1 MEPKHA
7 ELMKRI
13 ILFALLSLPAFA
25 QQRTSAQLGE
35 DLQKLRVLGS
45 VLHVAAH
52 PDDESTHMLTWFA
65 QQQHWETS
73 YFACTRGDGGQNLI
87 GDEQGVPLG
96 LIRTQELL
104 AARRID
110 GANQYFSRAFDFGFS
125 KSTEEALVFWD
136 RQLIL
141 SDLVWVIRK
150 TRPDIIFTRF
160 PPDARAGHGHHSASA
175 ALAIEAYKAA
185 ADPKMFPEQLKKGV
199 DVWQAKRLL
208 WNTFRFPGSTGNST
222 ISDSQFKVNIG
233 DYLPFLGQSTGEL
246 AAYSRSQHK
255 SQGFGFAVDRGRS
268 SEYFAT
274 LGGEAPKEFLWDGVD
289 ASWNRVNPNIDAL
302 IVPIIKDYN
311 PEKPYE
317 SISALINLK
326 KSIQALPSSPWTQ
339 KKIAE
344 INAWVV
350 SAAGVYLGAT
360 TSQGM
365 VAIGEKLPIK
375 TEFIVRAPINVDH
388 VSISFAGIDTTILG
402 KIEPYKKYPFNRV
415 ITASAPITQPYWI
428 QEAKATGH
436 FNVSDQ
442 QKIGQA
448 KVDPAYTAKAI
459 FHIQGEEFSLE
470 KPVQELIID
479 PVKGE
484 ILQPIAVTPKT
495 VFRLSSNVVLLP
507 KGSKTTKTI
516 QLSIT
521 ALAALKPGRMEVK
534 SGASVLANISLKEGM
549 KAGEKREW
557 PVYFNEAVVPDGK
570 ITSNLQLHIYAGS
583 ENWIDSLDLQTIE
596 YPHIP
601 TQRYFTPVNLSLLH
615 IDFAKKGNRLGY
627 IKGAGDKVPEALKQM
642 GYEVDFL
649 GEKDLT
655 AANLQKYDAVL
666 TGVRAYNTND
676 YWENAYPEIMKYI
689 ENGGNYVVQ
698 YNTAS
703 FLGPMKSSM
712 SPYPL
717 LVSRNRITKEEAKP
731 AFLLPSHTLLNSPN
745 KISETDFQD
754 WIQERSVYTAE
765 TNDPHFEFPL
775 GFTDPNEAE
784 NKGNIAVAKYGK
796 GQFIYTGLVF
806 FRELPAGVPGA
817 YRLLANL
824 LAKPSR

>member
-1 MEPKHA
+1 
-7 ELMKRI
+7 MKKI
-13 ILFALLSLPAFA
+13 ILLALLALPALA

-65 QQQHWETS
+65 QQQHWETN

-125 KSTEEALVFWD
+125 KSTEEALAFWD
-136 RQLIL
+136 KQLIL

-246 AAYSRSQHK
+246 AAFSRSQHK
-255 SQGFGFAVDRGRS
+255 SQGFGFAVDRGKS
-268 SEYFAT
+268 TEYFAT

-289 ASWNRVNPNIDAL
+289 ASWNRVNPTIDAL
-302 IVPIIKDYN
+302 IVPIIKAYN
-311 PEKPYE
+311 PAKPYE
-317 SISALINLK
+317 SISALISLK
-326 KSIQALPSSPWTQ
+326 KSIQALPKSPWTE
-339 KKIAE
+339 KKLIE

-350 SAAGVYLGAT
+350 NAAGVYLGAT

-375 TEFIVRAPINVDH
+375 TEFIVRAPIRVENVK
-388 VSISFAGIDTTILG
+388 IAFAGMDSTIKG
-402 KIEPYKKYPFNRV
+402 TVEPYKKYPFNRS

-448 KVDPAYTAKAI
+448 KVDPAYSAKAT
-459 FHIQGEEFSLE
+459 FLIQGEEFSLE

-495 VFRLSSNVVLLP
+495 VFSLSSNVVLLP
-507 KGSKTTKTI
+507 KGSKATKTTN
-516 QLSIT
+516 LSIT
-521 ALAALKPGRMEVK
+521 ALAAIKPGKIEVK
-534 SGASVLANISLKEGM
+534 SGASVLANIILKDGM

-557 PVYFNEAVVPDGK
+557 PISFTEASVSLGK
-570 ITSNLQLHIYAGS
+570 LSSNIQLHITSGT
-583 ENWIDSLDLQTIE
+583 ENWVDSLNLQTIE

-627 IKGAGDKVPEALKQM
+627 IKGAGDKIPEALKQM

-649 GEKDLT
+649 AEKDLT
-655 AANLQKYDAVL
+655 AANLQKYDVVL

-676 YWENAYPEIMKYI
+676 YWENAYTEIMKYI

-731 AFLLPSHTLLNSPN
+731 EFLLPTHPLLNSPN
-745 KISETDFQD
+745 KISETDFTD
-754 WIQERSVYTAE
+754 WIQERSIYTAE
-765 TNDPHFEFPL
+765 TTDPHFEFPL
-775 GFTDPNEAE
+775 GFSDPGESQ
-784 NKGNIAVAKYGK
+784 NKGNIAVTKYGK

-824 LAKPSR
+824 LAKPH

>member
-1 MEPKHA
+1 
-7 ELMKRI
+7 MKRI

-268 SEYFAT
+268 TEYFAT

-289 ASWNRVNPNIDAL
+289 ASWNRVNSNIDAL
-302 IVPIIKDYN
+302 ITPIIKAYN
-311 PEKPYE
+311 PAKPYE

-326 KSIQALPSSPWTQ
+326 KSIQALPKSPWTE
-339 KKIAE
+339 KKLNE
-344 INAWVV
+344 INTWVV
-350 SAAGVYLGAT
+350 NAAGIYLGAT
-360 TSQGM
+360 TSQGI
-365 VAIGEKLPIK
+365 VAVGEKLPIK
-375 TEFIVRAPINVDH
+375 TEFIVRAPIQVEK
-388 VSISFAGIDTTILG
+388 VQISFAGMDSTIHGTL
-402 KIEPYKKYPFNRV
+402 EPYKKYPFHRV

-428 QEAKATGH
+428 QETKTTGH

-448 KVDPAYTAKAI
+448 KVDPAYTAKAT
-459 FHIQGEEFSLE
+459 FLIQGEVFSLE

-484 ILQPIAVTPKT
+484 ILQPISVTPKT

-534 SGASVLANISLKEGM
+534 SGASVLANISLKDGM

-557 PVYFNEAVVPDGK
+557 PVSFNEAVVPDGK

-642 GYEVDFL
+642 GYQVDFL

-824 LAKPSR
+824 LAKPQQ

>member
-1 MEPKHA
+1 
-7 ELMKRI
+7 MKKL
-13 ILFALLSLPAFA
+13 ILLALLALPALA

-65 QQQHWETS
+65 QQQHWETN

-125 KSTEEALVFWD
+125 KSTDEALAFWD
-136 RQLIL
+136 KQLIL
-141 SDLVWVIRK
+141 ADLVWVIRK

-185 ADPKMFPEQLKKGV
+185 ADPKMFPEQLKQGV

-246 AAYSRSQHK
+246 AAFSRSQHK

-268 SEYFAT
+268 TEYFAT
-274 LGGEAPKEFLWDGVD
+274 LGGDAPKEFLWDGID
-289 ASWNRVNPNIDAL
+289 ASWNRVNPTIDAL
-302 IVPIIKDYN
+302 IVPIIKAYN
-311 PEKPYE
+311 PAKPYE
-317 SISALINLK
+317 SISVLISLK

-339 KKIAE
+339 KKINE
-344 INAWVV
+344 INAWIVN
-350 SAAGVYLGAT
+350 AAGIYLGAT
-360 TSQGM
+360 SSKGI
-365 VAIGEKLPIK
+365 VAVGEKLPIK
-375 TEFIVRAPINVDH
+375 TEFIVRAPIRVENVK
-388 VSISFAGIDTTILG
+388 ITFAGIDSTIKGNL
-402 KIEPYKKYPFNRV
+402 EPYKKYPFNRI

-428 QEAKATGH
+428 QETKATGH

-448 KVDPAYTAKAI
+448 KVDPAYTAKATFMI
-459 FHIQGEEFSLE
+459 EGEEFSLE

-495 VFRLSSNVVLLP
+495 VFSLSSNVVLLP
-507 KGSKTTKTI
+507 KGSKATKTTN
-516 QLSIT
+516 LSIT
-521 ALAALKPGRMEVK
+521 ALAALKPGKIEVK
-534 SGASVLANISLKEGM
+534 SGASVLANIELKDGM

-557 PVYFNEAVVPDGK
+557 PISFTEASVPLGK
-570 ITSNLQLHIYAGS
+570 LSSNIQLHITSGTDK
-583 ENWIDSLDLQTIE
+583 WVDSLNLQTIE

-649 GEKDLT
+649 AEKDLT
-655 AANLQKYDAVL
+655 AANLQKYDVVL

-731 AFLLPSHTLLNSPN
+731 EFLLPTHPLLNSPN
-745 KISETDFQD
+745 KISETDFTD
-754 WIQERSVYTAE
+754 WIQERSIYTAE
-765 TNDPHFEFPL
+765 TSDPHFEFPL
-775 GFTDPNEAE
+775 GFSDPGESQ
-784 NKGNIAVAKYGK
+784 NKGNIAVTKYGK

-824 LAKPSR
+824 LAKPH

>member
-1 MEPKHA
+1 
-7 ELMKRI
+7 MKKI
-13 ILFALLSLPAFA
+13 VLLALLAIPALA
-25 QQRTSAQLGE
+25 QQLRTSAQLGE

-65 QQQHWETS
+65 QQQHWETN

-125 KSTEEALVFWD
+125 KSTEEALAFWD
-136 RQLIL
+136 KQLIL
-141 SDLVWVIRK
+141 ADLVWVIRK

-185 ADPKMFPEQLKKGV
+185 ADSKMFPEQLKQGV

-246 AAYSRSQHK
+246 AAFSRSQHK
-255 SQGFGFAVDRGRS
+255 SQGFGFAVDHGRS
-268 SEYFAT
+268 TEYFAT
-274 LGGEAPKEFLWDGVD
+274 LGGEAPTDFLWDGVD
-289 ASWNRVNPNIDAL
+289 ATWNRVNANIDAFIL
-302 IVPIIKDYN
+302 PIIKAYN

-317 SISALINLK
+317 SIPALIGLK
-326 KSIQALPSSPWTQ
+326 KSIKSLPLSPSTQ
-339 KKIAE
+339 KKLAE
-344 INAWVV
+344 IDAWVV
-350 SAAGVYLGAT
+350 NASGMYVGAT
-360 TSQGM
+360 TSQGI
-365 VAIGEKLPIK
+365 VALGEKLPIK
-375 TEFIVRAPINVDH
+375 TEFIVRAPISVDNVT
-388 VSISFAGIDTTILG
+388 ISFAGVDSTFGGT
-402 KIEPYKKYPFNRV
+402 IEPYKKYPFNRS
-415 ITASAPITQPYWI
+415 ITASAPITQPYWV
-428 QEAKATGH
+428 QEAKAIGH
-436 FNVSDQ
+436 FNVSNQ

-448 KVDPAYTAKAI
+448 KVDQAFTVKAV
-459 FHIQGEEFSLE
+459 FHIHGEEFSVE

-484 ILQPIAVTPKT
+484 ILQPIAISPKT
-495 VFRLSSNVVLLP
+495 VFNLSSTVVLLP
-507 KGSKTTKTI
+507 KGSKSTKTTQI
-516 QLSIT
+516 SIT
-521 ALAALKPGRMEVK
+521 ALAPLKPGKIEVK
-534 SGASVLANISLKEGM
+534 SGARVLANIILSDGM

-557 PVYFNEAVVPDGK
+557 PISFSEASVQEGK
-570 ITSNLQLHIYAGS
+570 ISSNIQLHIHSGS
-583 ENWIDSLDLQTIE
+583 EQWIDSLSLQTIE

-601 TQRYFTPVNLSLLH
+601 TQRYFSPVNLSLLH
-615 IDFAKKGNRLGY
+615 IDFVKKGNRLGY
-627 IKGAGDKVPEALKQM
+627 IKGAGDKVPEGLMQM
-642 GYEVDFL
+642 GYQVDFL
-649 GEKDLT
+649 TEKDLT
-655 AANLQKYDAVL
+655 AANLKKYDVVL

-676 YWENAYPEIMKYI
+676 FWGNAYPEIMKYI

-698 YNTAS
+698 YNTS
-703 FLGPMKSSM
+703 SYLGPMKSSM

-717 LVSRNRITKEEAKP
+717 QVTRNRITKEEAKP
-731 AFLLPSHTLLNSPN
+731 NFLLPNHALLNSPN
-745 KISETDFQD
+745 KISEADFKG
-754 WIQERSVYTAE
+754 WIQERSIYTAE
-765 TNDPHFEFPL
+765 TSDPHFEFPL
-775 GFTDPNEAE
+775 GFSDPNEAE
-784 NKGNIAVAKYGK
+784 NKGNIAVTKYGK

-806 FRELPAGVPGA
+806 FREIPAGVPGA
-817 YRLLANL
+817 YRLFANL
-824 LAKPSR
+824 LANPNSK

>member
-1 MEPKHA
+1 
-7 ELMKRI
+7 
-13 ILFALLSLPAFA
+13 
-25 QQRTSAQLGE
+25 
-35 DLQKLRVLGS
+35 
-45 VLHVAAH
+45 
-52 PDDESTHMLTWFA
+52 
-65 QQQHWETS
+65 
-73 YFACTRGDGGQNLI
+73 
-87 GDEQGVPLG
+87 
-96 LIRTQELL
+96 
-104 AARRID
+104 
-110 GANQYFSRAFDFGFS
+110 
-125 KSTEEALVFWD
+125 
-136 RQLIL
+136 
-141 SDLVWVIRK
+141 
-150 TRPDIIFTRF
+150 
-160 PPDARAGHGHHSASA
+160 
-175 ALAIEAYKAA
+175 
-185 ADPKMFPEQLKKGV
+185 
-199 DVWQAKRLL
+199 
-208 WNTFRFPGSTGNST
+208 
-222 ISDSQFKVNIG
+222 
-233 DYLPFLGQSTGEL
+233 
-246 AAYSRSQHK
+246 
-255 SQGFGFAVDRGRS
+255 
-268 SEYFAT
+268 
-274 LGGEAPKEFLWDGVD
+274 
-289 ASWNRVNPNIDAL
+289 
-302 IVPIIKDYN
+302 
-311 PEKPYE
+311 
-317 SISALINLK
+317 
-326 KSIQALPSSPWTQ
+326 
-339 KKIAE
+339 
-344 INAWVV
+344 
-350 SAAGVYLGAT
+350 
-360 TSQGM
+360 
-365 VAIGEKLPIK
+365 
-375 TEFIVRAPINVDH
+375 
-388 VSISFAGIDTTILG
+388 
-402 KIEPYKKYPFNRV
+402 
-415 ITASAPITQPYWI
+415 
-428 QEAKATGH
+428 
-436 FNVSDQ
+436 
-442 QKIGQA
+442 
-448 KVDPAYTAKAI
+448 
-459 FHIQGEEFSLE
+459 
-470 KPVQELIID
+470 
-479 PVKGE
+479 
-484 ILQPIAVTPKT
+484 
-495 VFRLSSNVVLLP
+495 
-507 KGSKTTKTI
+507 
-516 QLSIT
+516 
-521 ALAALKPGRMEVK
+521 MEVK
-534 SGASVLANISLKEGM
+534 SGASVLANISLKDGM

-557 PVYFNEAVVPDGK
+557 PVTFNEAVVPNGK

-731 AFLLPSHTLLNSPN
+731 AFLLPSHALLNSPN

>member
-1 MEPKHA
+1 
-7 ELMKRI
+7 MKRI

-87 GDEQGVPLG
+87 GDEQGAPLG

-125 KSTEEALVFWD
+125 KSTDEALAFWD
-136 RQLIL
+136 KQLIL

-268 SEYFAT
+268 TEYFAT

-289 ASWNRVNPNIDAL
+289 VSWNRVNPNIDAL
-302 IVPIIKDYN
+302 ITPIINAYN
-311 PEKPYE
+311 PAKPYE

-326 KSIQALPSSPWTQ
+326 KSIQALPKSPWTE
-339 KKIAE
+339 KKLNE
-344 INAWVV
+344 INTWVV
-350 SAAGVYLGAT
+350 NAAGIYLGAT
-360 TSQGM
+360 TSQGI
-365 VAIGEKLPIK
+365 VAVGEKLPIK
-375 TEFIVRAPINVDH
+375 TEFIVRAPIQVEK
-388 VSISFAGIDTTILG
+388 VQISFAGMDSTIHGTL
-402 KIEPYKKYPFNRV
+402 EPYKKYPFHRV

-448 KVDPAYTAKAI
+448 KVDPAYTAKAT
-459 FHIQGEEFSLE
+459 FLIQGEVFSLE

-484 ILQPIAVTPKT
+484 ILQPITVTPKT

-557 PVYFNEAVVPDGK
+557 PVSFNEAVVPDGK
-570 ITSNLQLHIYAGS
+570 ITSNLQLHINVGS

-731 AFLLPSHTLLNSPN
+731 AFLLPSHSLLNSPN

>member
-1 MEPKHA
+1 
-7 ELMKRI
+7 MKKL
-13 ILFALLSLPAFA
+13 ILLALLAFPVLA

-65 QQQHWETS
+65 QQQHWETN

-125 KSTEEALVFWD
+125 KSTDEALAFWNK
-136 RQLIL
+136 QLIL

-246 AAYSRSQHK
+246 AAFSRSQHK
-255 SQGFGFAVDRGRS
+255 SQGFGFEVDRGRS
-268 SEYFAT
+268 TEYFAT
-274 LGGEAPKEFLWDGVD
+274 LGGEAPKEYLWDGVD
-289 ASWNRVNPNIDAL
+289 ASWNRVNPNIDTL
-302 IVPIIKDYN
+302 IIPIIKGYN
-311 PEKPYE
+311 PAKPYE
-317 SISALINLK
+317 SISALISLK
-326 KSIQALPSSPWTQ
+326 KSIQALPKSPWTQ
-339 KKIAE
+339 KKINE

-350 SAAGVYLGAT
+350 NAAGIYLGAT
-360 TSQGM
+360 TSQGI
-365 VAIGEKLPIK
+365 VAVGEKLPIK
-375 TEFIVRAPINVDH
+375 TEFIVRAPIRVENVK
-388 VSISFAGIDTTILG
+388 IAFAGIDSTIKG
-402 KIEPYKKYPFNRV
+402 TVEPYKKYPFNRS

-428 QEAKATGH
+428 QETKATGY

-459 FHIQGEEFSLE
+459 FHIQGEEFAIE
-470 KPVQELIID
+470 RPVQELIID

-495 VFRLSSNVVLLP
+495 VFSLSSNVVLLP
-507 KGSKTTKTI
+507 KGSKVTKTTN
-516 QLSIT
+516 LYIT
-521 ALAALKPGRMEVK
+521 ALAALKPGKIEVK
-534 SGASVLANISLKEGM
+534 SGATVLANIPLKDGM
-549 KAGEKREW
+549 KAGEKQEW
-557 PVYFNEAVVPDGK
+557 PISFTEASVPLGK
-570 ITSNLQLHIYAGS
+570 LSSNIQLHISSGTD
-583 ENWIDSLDLQTIE
+583 NWVDSLTLQTIE

-649 GEKDLT
+649 AEKDLT
-655 AANLQKYDAVL
+655 AANLQKYDVVL

-676 YWENAYPEIMKYI
+676 YWENGYPEIMKYI

-731 AFLLPSHTLLNSPN
+731 EFLLPTHPLLNSPN
-745 KISETDFQD
+745 KISENDFTD
-754 WIQERSVYTAE
+754 WIQERSIYTAE
-765 TNDPHFEFPL
+765 TTDPHFEFPL
-775 GFTDPNEAE
+775 GFSDPGESQ
-784 NKGNIAVAKYGK
+784 NKGNIAVTKYGK

-824 LAKPSR
+824 LAKPH

>member
-1 MEPKHA
+1 
-7 ELMKRI
+7 MKRI

-222 ISDSQFKVNIG
+222 ISDSQFKINIG

-268 SEYFAT
+268 TEYFAT

-289 ASWNRVNPNIDAL
+289 ASWNRVNSNIDAL
-302 IVPIIKDYN
+302 ITPIIKAYN
-311 PEKPYE
+311 PAKPYE

-326 KSIQALPSSPWTQ
+326 KSIQALPKSPWTE
-339 KKIAE
+339 KKLNE
-344 INAWVV
+344 INTWVV
-350 SAAGVYLGAT
+350 NAAGIYLGAT
-360 TSQGM
+360 TSQGI
-365 VAIGEKLPIK
+365 VAVGEKLPIK
-375 TEFIVRAPINVDH
+375 TEFIVRAPIQVEK
-388 VSISFAGIDTTILG
+388 VQISFARMDSTIHGTL
-402 KIEPYKKYPFNRV
+402 EPYKKYPFHRV

-428 QEAKATGH
+428 QEAKTTGH

-448 KVDPAYTAKAI
+448 KVDPAYTAKAT
-459 FHIQGEEFSLE
+459 FLIQGEVFSLE

-484 ILQPIAVTPKT
+484 ILQPISVTPKT

-534 SGASVLANISLKEGM
+534 SGASVLANITLKDGM

-557 PVYFNEAVVPDGK
+557 PVSFNEAVVPDGK

>member
-1 MEPKHA
+1 
-7 ELMKRI
+7 MKKL
-13 ILFALLSLPAFA
+13 ILLAFLALPALA

-65 QQQHWETS
+65 QQQHWETN

-125 KSTEEALVFWD
+125 KSTDEALAFWD
-136 RQLIL
+136 KQLIL

-246 AAYSRSQHK
+246 AAFSRSQHK
-255 SQGFGFAVDRGRS
+255 SQGFGFAVDHGRS
-268 SEYFAT
+268 TEYFAT
-274 LGGEAPKEFLWDGVD
+274 LGGEAPKEYLWDGID
-289 ASWNRVNPNIDAL
+289 ATWNRVNPNIDAL
-302 IVPIIKDYN
+302 IIPIIQAYN
-311 PEKPYE
+311 PAKPYE
-317 SISALINLK
+317 SIPALISLK
-326 KSIQALPSSPWTQ
+326 KSIQVLPASPWTQ
-339 KKIAE
+339 KKINE
-344 INAWVV
+344 INTWVV
-350 SAAGVYLGAT
+350 NAAGIYLGAT
-360 TSQGM
+360 TSQGI
-365 VAIGEKLPIK
+365 VAVGEKLPIK
-375 TEFIVRAPINVDH
+375 TEFIVRAPIQVENVR
-388 VSISFAGIDTTILG
+388 ISFAGIDSTFKGTL
-402 KIEPYKKYPFNRV
+402 EPYKKYTFYRS
-415 ITASAPITQPYWI
+415 ITASAPISQPYWL

-448 KVDPAYTAKAI
+448 KVDPAYTAKAT
-459 FHIQGEEFSLE
+459 FVIQGEEFTLE

-495 VFRLSSNVVLLP
+495 VFSLSSNVVLLP
-507 KGSKTTKTI
+507 KSSKETKTI
-516 QLSIT
+516 NLSIT
-521 ALAALKPGRMEVK
+521 ALAALKPGKIEVK
-534 SGASVLANISLKEGM
+534 SGASVLANIALKDGM
-549 KAGEKREW
+549 KAGEKHEW
-557 PVYFNEAVVPDGK
+557 PISFNETTIATGK
-570 ITSNLQLHIYAGS
+570 ISSNIQLHITSGN
-583 ENWIDSLDLQTIE
+583 ENWVDSLTLQTIE

-615 IDFAKKGNRLGY
+615 IDFAKKGRKIGY

-649 GEKDLT
+649 GEKDLS

-666 TGVRAYNTND
+666 TGVRAYNTNE

-731 AFLLPSHTLLNSPN
+731 EFLLPSHPVFNSPN
-745 KISETDFQD
+745 KITESDFAD
-754 WIQERSVYTAE
+754 WIQERSIYTAE
-765 TNDPHFEFPL
+765 TTDPHFEFPL
-775 GFTDPNEAE
+775 GFSDPGETQ
-784 NKGNIAVAKYGK
+784 NKGNIAVTKYGK

-824 LAKPSR
+824 LAKPQ

>member
-1 MEPKHA
+1 
-7 ELMKRI
+7 MKKL
-13 ILFALLSLPAFA
+13 ILLAFWALPAFA

-65 QQQHWETS
+65 QQQHWETN

-125 KSTEEALVFWD
+125 KSTDEALAFWD
-136 RQLIL
+136 KQLIL

-185 ADPKMFPEQLKKGV
+185 ADPKMFSEQLKQGV

-268 SEYFAT
+268 TEYFAT
-274 LGGEAPKEFLWDGVD
+274 LGGDAPKEYLWDGVD

-302 IVPIIKDYN
+302 IIPIIKAYN

-317 SISALINLK
+317 SISALISLK
-326 KSIQALPSSPWTQ
+326 KSIQALPKSPWTE
-339 KKIAE
+339 KKLNE
-344 INAWVV
+344 INAWIVN
-350 SAAGVYLGAT
+350 AAGIYLGAT
-360 TSQGM
+360 TSQGIIA
-365 VAIGEKLPIK
+365 VGEKLPIK
-375 TEFIVRAPINVDH
+375 TEFIVRAPIQVENVK
-388 VSISFAGIDTTILG
+388 ISFAGMDSTIKGTL
-402 KIEPYKKYPFNRV
+402 EPYKKYPFNRS

-448 KVDPAYTAKAI
+448 KVDPAYTAKAT
-459 FHIQGEEFSLE
+459 FMIQGEEFSLE

-484 ILQPIAVTPKT
+484 ILQPIAITPKT
-495 VFRLSSNVVLLP
+495 VFSLSSNVVLLP
-507 KGSKTTKTI
+507 KGSKATKSI
-516 QLSIT
+516 NVSIT
-521 ALAALKPGRMEVK
+521 ALAALKPGKIEVK
-534 SGASVLANISLKEGM
+534 SGASVLANIALKDGM
-549 KAGEKREW
+549 KAGEKHEW
-557 PVYFNEAVVPDGK
+557 PISFTEASVPTGK
-570 ITSNLQLHIYAGS
+570 LSSNIQLHITSGT
-583 ENWIDSLDLQTIE
+583 ENWVDSLTLQTIE

-615 IDFAKKGNRLGY
+615 VDFAKKGHRLGY

-655 AANLQKYDAVL
+655 AANLQKYDVVL
-666 TGVRAYNTND
+666 TGVRAYNTNE

-717 LVSRNRITKEEAKP
+717 QVTRNRITKEEAKP
-731 AFLLPSHTLLNSPN
+731 VFLQPNHPLFNSPN

-754 WIQERSVYTAE
+754 WIQERSIYTAE

-775 GFTDPNEAE
+775 GFSDPGEAE
-784 NKGNIAVAKYGK
+784 NKGNIAVTKYGK

-817 YRLLANL
+817 WRLFANL
-824 LAKPSR
+824 LANPNSK

>member
-1 MEPKHA
+1 
-7 ELMKRI
+7 MKKI
-13 ILFALLSLPAFA
+13 ILLALLALPVLA

-65 QQQHWETS
+65 QQQHWETN

-125 KSTEEALVFWD
+125 KSTEEALAFWD
-136 RQLIL
+136 KQLIL

-246 AAYSRSQHK
+246 AAFSRSQHK

-268 SEYFAT
+268 TEYFAT

-289 ASWNRVNPNIDAL
+289 ASWNRVNPTIDAL
-302 IVPIIKDYN
+302 IVPIIKAYN
-311 PEKPYE
+311 PAKPYE
-317 SISALINLK
+317 SISALISLK
-326 KSIQALPSSPWTQ
+326 KSIQSLPKSPWTE
-339 KKIAE
+339 KKLNE

-350 SAAGVYLGAT
+350 NAVGVYLGAT
-360 TSQGM
+360 TSQGI

-375 TEFIVRAPINVDH
+375 TEFIVRAPIRVENVK
-388 VSISFAGIDTTILG
+388 IAFAGMDSTIKG
-402 KIEPYKKYPFNRV
+402 TVEPYKKYSFNRS

-448 KVDPAYTAKAI
+448 KVDPAYSAKAT
-459 FHIQGEEFSLE
+459 FMIQGEEFSLE

-495 VFRLSSNVVLLP
+495 VFSLSSNVVLLP
-507 KGSKTTKTI
+507 KGSKITKTTN
-516 QLSIT
+516 LSIT
-521 ALAALKPGRMEVK
+521 ALAALKSGKIEVK
-534 SGASVLANISLKEGM
+534 SGASVLANIPLKDGM

-557 PVYFNEAVVPDGK
+557 PISFTEASVSLGK
-570 ITSNLQLHIYAGS
+570 LSSNIQLHITSGT
-583 ENWIDSLDLQTIE
+583 ENWVDSLNLQTIE

-627 IKGAGDKVPEALKQM
+627 IKGAGDKVPGALKQM

-649 GEKDLT
+649 AEKDLT
-655 AANLQKYDAVL
+655 AANLQKYDVVL

-676 YWENAYPEIMKYI
+676 YWENVYPEIMKYI

-717 LVSRNRITKEEAKP
+717 LVSRNRIAKEEAKP
-731 AFLLPSHTLLNSPN
+731 EFLLPTHPLLNSPN
-745 KISETDFQD
+745 KINETDFRD
-754 WIQERSVYTAE
+754 WIQERSIYTAE
-765 TNDPHFEFPL
+765 TTDPHFEFPL
-775 GFTDPNEAE
+775 GFSDPGESQ
-784 NKGNIAVAKYGK
+784 NKGNIAVTKYGK

-824 LAKPSR
+824 LAKPH

>member
-1 MEPKHA
+1 
-7 ELMKRI
+7 MKKL
-13 ILFALLSLPAFA
+13 ILLAILALPAFS
-25 QQRTSAQLGE
+25 QQRNAAQLGD

-65 QQQHWETS
+65 QQQHWETN

-96 LIRTQELL
+96 IIRTQELL

-125 KSTEEALVFWD
+125 KSTDEALAFWD
-136 RQLIL
+136 KQLIL

-175 ALAIEAYKAA
+175 ALAIEAFKAA
-185 ADPKMFPEQLKKGV
+185 ADPQMFPEQLKHGV

-246 AAYSRSQHK
+246 AAFSRSQHK
-255 SQGFGFAVDRGRS
+255 SQGFGFAVDHGRS
-268 SEYFAT
+268 TEYFTT
-274 LGGEAPKEFLWDGVD
+274 LGGEAPQKYLWDGVD
-289 ASWNRVNPNIDAL
+289 ATWNRVNPNIDAL
-302 IVPIIKDYN
+302 IIPIIKAYN

-317 SISALINLK
+317 SIPALISLK
-326 KSIQALPSSPWTQ
+326 KSIQTLAKSPWTE
-339 KKIAE
+339 KKLNE
-344 INAWVV
+344 INAWVIN
-350 SAAGVYLGAT
+350 AAGIYLGAT
-360 TSQGM
+360 TSQAM
-365 VAIGEKLPIK
+365 VAIGEKLPIR
-375 TEFIVRAPINVDH
+375 TEFIVRAPINVEN
-388 VSISFAGIDTTILG
+388 VQISFAGMDSTIKGTL
-402 KIEPYKKYPFNRV
+402 EPYKKYPFNRS
-415 ITASAPITQPYWI
+415 ITASAPITQPFWI

-436 FNVSDQ
+436 FNVSAQ
-442 QKIGQA
+442 EKIGQA
-448 KVDPAYTAKAI
+448 KVDPAYTAKATFI
-459 FHIQGEEFSLE
+459 IQGEAFSLE

-484 ILQPIAVTPKT
+484 ILQPITVTPKT
-495 VFRLSSNVVLLP
+495 VFSLTSNVVLLP
-507 KGSKTTKTI
+507 KGSKETKTTK
-516 QLSIT
+516 LSIT
-521 ALAALKPGRMEVK
+521 ALASIKPGKMELK
-534 SGASVLANISLKEGM
+534 SGEKILANIPLLEGM

-557 PVYFNEAVVPDGK
+557 SISIHEASIPQGK
-570 ITSNLQLHIYAGS
+570 RVSNLHLHITSGT
-583 ENWIDSLDLQTIE
+583 EFWVDSLSMQTID

-615 IDFAKKGNRLGY
+615 IDFQKKGRKIGY
-627 IKGAGDKVPEALKQM
+627 IKGAGDKIPEALNQM
-642 GYEVDFL
+642 GYEVDLL
-649 GEKDLT
+649 GEKDLSAT
-655 AANLQKYDAVL
+655 NMQQYDAVL

-676 YWENAYPEIMKYI
+676 YWENVYPEIMKYI

-731 AFLLPSHTLLNSPN
+731 EFLLPTHALLNSPN
-745 KISETDFQD
+745 KISESDFTD
-754 WIQERSVYTAE
+754 WIQERSIYTAE
-765 TNDPHFEFPL
+765 TTDPHFEFPL
-775 GFTDPNEAE
+775 GFSDPGESL
-784 NKGNIAVAKYGK
+784 NKGNIAVTKYGK

-817 YRLLANL
+817 YRLFANL
-824 LAKPSR
+824 LANPNSK

>member
-1 MEPKHA
+1 
-7 ELMKRI
+7 MKKI
-13 ILFALLSLPAFA
+13 ILLALLAIPALA

-35 DLQKLRVLGS
+35 DLHKLRVLGS

-65 QQQHWETS
+65 QQQHWETN

-125 KSTEEALVFWD
+125 KSTDEALEFWD
-136 RQLIL
+136 KQLIL

-185 ADPKMFPEQLKKGV
+185 ANPKMFPEQLKKGV
-199 DVWQAKRLL
+199 EVWQAKRLL

-222 ISDSQFKVNIG
+222 ISDTQFKLEIG

-246 AAYSRSQHK
+246 AAFSRSQHK

-268 SEYFAT
+268 TEYFAT
-274 LGGEAPKEFLWDGVD
+274 LAGDAPKENLWDGVD
-289 ASWNRVNPNIDAL
+289 ATWNRVNSNIDAL
-302 IVPIIKDYN
+302 IIPIIQAYN
-311 PEKPYE
+311 PAKPYE
-317 SISALINLK
+317 SISALVGLK
-326 KSIQALPSSPWTQ
+326 KAIKALPSSSWTQ

-344 INAWVV
+344 IDAWVV
-350 SAAGVYLGAT
+350 QAAGIYLGAT
-360 TSQGM
+360 TTQGII
-365 VAIGEKLPIK
+365 ATGEKLNIK
-375 TEFIVRAPINVDH
+375 TEFILRSPISVENVA
-388 VSISFAGIDTTILG
+388 VSFAGQDTTFGG
-402 KIEPYKKYPFNRV
+402 KIQPYKKYPLQRS
-415 ITASAPITQPYWI
+415 ILASASITQPYWI
-428 QEAKATGH
+428 QETKSTGH

-448 KVDPAYTAKAI
+448 KVDPAYTAKAN
-459 FHIQGEEFSLE
+459 FSIQGEEFSVE
-470 KPVQELIID
+470 RPVQELIID

-484 ILQPIAVTPKT
+484 ILQPITISPKT
-495 VFRLSSNVVLLP
+495 VFSLSSNIVLLP
-507 KGSKTTKTI
+507 RGSKSAKSI
-516 QLSIT
+516 QIAIT
-521 ALAALKPGRMEVK
+521 AQAALKPGKIEVK
-534 SGASVLANISLKEGM
+534 TGGTSLSTIDLKEGM

-557 PVYFNEAVVPDGK
+557 PIYFTEANLKEGK
-570 ITSNLQLHIYAGS
+570 TSSTVQLHITSGV
-583 ENWIDSLDLQTIE
+583 EQWVDSLELQTIE
-596 YPHIP
+596 YAHIP

-615 IDFAKKGNRLGY
+615 IDFAKKGKRIGY
-627 IKGAGDKVPEALKQM
+627 IKGAGDKVPEGLKQM

-649 GEKDLT
+649 TEKDLT
-655 AANLQKYDAVL
+655 AANLQQYDAVL
-666 TGVRAYNTND
+666 TGVRAYNTNE
-676 YWENAYPEIMKYI
+676 YWGNVFPEIMKYI

-717 LVSRNRITKEEAKP
+717 QVTRNRITKEEAKP
-731 AFLLPSHTLLNSPN
+731 DFLIPTHALLNSPN
-745 KISETDFQD
+745 KITEADFAN
-754 WIQERSVYTAE
+754 WIQERSIYTAE

-775 GFTDPNEAE
+775 GFSDPNESE
-784 NKGNIAVAKYGK
+784 NKGNIAVTKYGK

-806 FRELPAGVPGA
+806 FREIPAGVPGA

-824 LAKPSR
+824 LAKPD

>member
-1 MEPKHA
+1 
-7 ELMKRI
+7 MKRI

-96 LIRTQELL
+96 LIRTPELL

-160 PPDARAGHGHHSASA
+160 PPDERAGHGHHSASA

-222 ISDSQFKVNIG
+222 ISDSQFKINIG

-268 SEYFAT
+268 TEYFAT

-289 ASWNRVNPNIDAL
+289 ASWNRVNSNIDAL
-302 IVPIIKDYN
+302 ITPIIKAYN
-311 PEKPYE
+311 PAKPYE

-326 KSIQALPSSPWTQ
+326 KSIQALPKSPWTE
-339 KKIAE
+339 KKLNE
-344 INAWVV
+344 INTWVV
-350 SAAGVYLGAT
+350 NAAGIYLGAT
-360 TSQGM
+360 TSQGI

-375 TEFIVRAPINVDH
+375 TEFIVRAPIQVEK
-388 VSISFAGIDTTILG
+388 VQISFARMNSTIHGTL
-402 KIEPYKKYPFNRV
+402 EPYKKYPFHRV

-428 QEAKATGH
+428 QEAKTTGH

-448 KVDPAYTAKAI
+448 KVDPAYTAKAT
-459 FHIQGEEFSLE
+459 FLIQGEEFSLE

-484 ILQPIAVTPKT
+484 ILQPISVTPKT

-534 SGASVLANISLKEGM
+534 SGASVLANITLKDGM

-557 PVYFNEAVVPDGK
+557 PVSFNEAVVPDGK

-717 LVSRNRITKEEAKP
+717 LISRNRITKEEAKP

-784 NKGNIAVAKYGK
+784 NKGNIAVTKYGK

>member
-1 MEPKHA
+1 
-7 ELMKRI
+7 MKKII
-13 ILFALLSLPAFA
+13 ILALLAFSSVA

-65 QQQHWETS
+65 QQQHWETN

-125 KSTEEALVFWD
+125 KSTEEALDFWNKP
-136 RQLIL
+136 LIL
-141 SDLVWVIRK
+141 ADLVWVIRK

-185 ADPKMFPEQLKKGV
+185 ADPNRFPEQLKQGV
-199 DVWQAKRLL
+199 NVWQAKRLL
-208 WNTFRFPGSTGNST
+208 WNTFRFPGSANST
-222 ISDSQFKVNIG
+222 ITDSQFKVEIG
-233 DYLPFLGQSTGEL
+233 DYLPFLGQSSGEL

-268 SEYFAT
+268 TEYFAT
-274 LGGEAPKEFLWDGVD
+274 LVGDAPKEFLWDGID
-289 ASWNRVNPNIDAL
+289 ATWNRVNGSIDAL
-302 IVPIIKDYN
+302 ILPIIQAYQ

-317 SISALINLK
+317 SIPALISLK
-326 KSIQALPSSPWTQ
+326 KSLKSLPSSPWTQ

-344 INAWVV
+344 IDAWVIN
-350 SAAGVYLGAT
+350 AAGIYLGAT
-360 TSQGM
+360 STQGI
-365 VAIGEKLPIK
+365 VAIGEKIALK
-375 TEFIVRAPINVDH
+375 SEFIVRSPISVEKLT
-388 VSISFAGIDTTILG
+388 ISMAGIDSTFSG
-402 KIEPYKKYPFNRV
+402 KMQAYQKYTFNRSF
-415 ITASAPITQPYWI
+415 TASAPITQPYWI
-428 QEAKATGH
+428 KEAKATGH

-448 KVDPAYTAKAI
+448 NVDPAYTAKAS
-459 FHIQGEEFSLE
+459 FFIQGEEFSVE
-470 KPVQELIID
+470 KTVQELIID

-484 ILQPIAVTPKT
+484 ILQPIAITPKT
-495 VFRLSSNVVLLP
+495 TFHLSSNVVLLP
-507 KGSKTTKTI
+507 KGSKISKTTQI
-516 QLSIT
+516 SIT
-521 ALAALKPGRMEVK
+521 ALAALKPGKIEVK
-534 SGASVLANISLKEGM
+534 SGDLVLANITLQDGM

-557 PVYFNEAVVPDGK
+557 PISFTEANLKEGK
-570 ITSNLQLHIYAGS
+570 ISYKLQLHIQSGADH
-583 ENWIDSLDLQTIE
+583 WIDSLALQTIE

-601 TQRYFTPVNLSLLH
+601 TQRYFSPVNLSLLH
-615 IDFAKKGNRLGY
+615 IDFAKKGSRLGY
-627 IKGAGDKVPEALKQM
+627 IKGAGDKVPEGLKQM
-642 GYEVDFL
+642 GYQVDFL
-649 GEKDLT
+649 SEKDLT
-655 AANLQKYDAVL
+655 AANLKQYDVVL
-666 TGVRAYNTND
+666 TGVRAYNTNEF
-676 YWENAYPEIMKYI
+676 WENAYPEIMKYI

-717 LVSRNRITKEEAKP
+717 QVSRNRITKEEATP
-731 AFLLPSHTLLNSPN
+731 DFIQQNHVVFNSPN
-745 KISETDFQD
+745 KISTSDFQD
-754 WIQERSVYTAE
+754 WVQERSIYTAE
-765 TNDPHFEFPL
+765 TTDPHFEFPL
-775 GFTDPNEAE
+775 GFTDPGESE
-784 NKGNIAVAKYGK
+784 NKGNIAITKYGK

-806 FRELPAGVPGA
+806 FREIPAGVPGA
-817 YRLLANL
+817 YRLFANL
-824 LAKPSR
+824 LANPNAK

>member
-1 MEPKHA
+1 
-7 ELMKRI
+7 MKRI

-268 SEYFAT
+268 TEYFAT

-289 ASWNRVNPNIDAL
+289 ASWNRVNSNIDAL
-302 IVPIIKDYN
+302 ITPIIKAYN
-311 PEKPYE
+311 PAKPYE

-326 KSIQALPSSPWTQ
+326 KSIQALPKSPWTE
-339 KKIAE
+339 KKLNE
-344 INAWVV
+344 INTWVV
-350 SAAGVYLGAT
+350 NAAGIYLGAT
-360 TSQGM
+360 TSQGI
-365 VAIGEKLPIK
+365 VAVGEKLPIK
-375 TEFIVRAPINVDH
+375 TEFIVRAPIQVEK
-388 VSISFAGIDTTILG
+388 VQISFAGMDSTIHGTL
-402 KIEPYKKYPFNRV
+402 EPYKKYPFHRV

-448 KVDPAYTAKAI
+448 KVDPAYTAKAT
-459 FHIQGEEFSLE
+459 FLIQGEVFSLE

-484 ILQPIAVTPKT
+484 ILQPISVTPKT

-534 SGASVLANISLKEGM
+534 SGASVLANITLKDGM

-557 PVYFNEAVVPDGK
+557 PVSFNEAVVPDGK

-824 LAKPSR
+824 LAKPQQ

>member
-1 MEPKHA
+1 
-7 ELMKRI
+7 MKKI
-13 ILFALLSLPAFA
+13 LLFALFAFPAIA

-65 QQQHWETS
+65 QQQHWETN

-125 KSTEEALVFWD
+125 KSTEEAMAFWD
-136 RQLIL
+136 KQLIL

-185 ADPKMFPEQLKKGV
+185 ADPNMFPEQLKQGM
-199 DVWQAKRLL
+199 DVWRAKRLL
-208 WNTFRFPGSTGNST
+208 WNTFRFPGSSGNST
-222 ISDSQFKVNIG
+222 ISDSQFKVDIG

-246 AAYSRSQHK
+246 AALSRSQHK

-268 SEYFAT
+268 TEYFAT
-274 LGGEAPKEFLWDGVD
+274 LEGEAPKEFLWDGVD
-289 ASWNRVNPNIDAL
+289 ATWNRVNPSIDAL
-302 IVPIIKDYN
+302 ITPIIKAYD
-311 PEKPYE
+311 PTKPYE

-326 KSIQALPSSPWTQ
+326 KSIKSLPASAWTQ

-344 INAWVV
+344 IDAWIVN
-350 SAAGVYLGAT
+350 AAGIYLGAT
-360 TSQGM
+360 TTQGIT
-365 VAIGEKLPIK
+365 AYSEKLPIK
-375 TEFIVRAPINVDH
+375 TEFIVRSPVNVEN
-388 VSISFAGIDTTILG
+388 VTISFAGIDSTIAG
-402 KIEPYKKYPFNRV
+402 KIQPYKKYPFIRS
-415 ITASAPITQPYWI
+415 ITASAAITQPYWI
-428 QEAKATGH
+428 QQTKSTGH
-436 FNVSDQ
+436 FNVKDQ

-448 KVDPAYTAKAI
+448 KVDPAYIASAK
-459 FHIQGEEFSLE
+459 FSIQGEEFSVE

-484 ILQPIAVTPKT
+484 ILQPITLSPKT
-495 VFRLSSNVVLLP
+495 VFSLSSNVVLLP
-507 KGSKTTKTI
+507 KGSKAVKTI
-516 QLSIT
+516 QISIT
-521 ALAALKPGRMEVK
+521 ALAPLKPGTINVK
-534 SGASVLANISLKEGM
+534 TGGTSLALLTLKEGM

-557 PVYFNEAVVPDGK
+557 PISFSEISLKEGK
-570 ITSNLQLHIYAGS
+570 FSADVQLHISSGNDS
-583 ENWIDSLDLQTIE
+583 WVDSLSLQTID

-601 TQRYFTPVNLSLLH
+601 IQRYFAQVNLSLLH
-615 IDFAKKGNRLGY
+615 IDFAKKGRRLGY
-627 IKGAGDKVPEALKQM
+627 IKGAGDKVPEGLKQM

-649 GEKDLT
+649 TEKDLT
-655 AANLQKYDAVL
+655 AANLQRYDVVL

-676 YWENAYPEIMKYI
+676 FWTNAYPEIMKYI

-698 YNTAS
+698 YNTSSYA
-703 FLGPMKSSM
+703 GPMKSSM

-717 LVSRNRITKEEAKP
+717 LVTRNRISKEEAKP
-731 AFLLPSHTLLNSPN
+731 VFLDPQHPIFNSPN
-745 KISETDFQD
+745 KISEADFND
-754 WIQERSVYTAE
+754 WIQERSIYTAE
-765 TNDPHFEFPL
+765 TSDPHFEFPL
-775 GFTDPNEAE
+775 GFSDPNEAE
-784 NKGNIAVAKYGK
+784 NKGNIAITKYGK

-806 FRELPAGVPGA
+806 FREIPAGVPGA

-824 LAKPSR
+824 LAKPE

>member
-1 MEPKHA
+1 
-7 ELMKRI
+7 MKKI
-13 ILFALLSLPAFA
+13 ILFALLAIPVLA

-65 QQQHWETS
+65 QQQHWETN
-73 YFACTRGDGGQNLI
+73 YFAFTRGDGGQNLI

-125 KSTEEALVFWD
+125 KSTDEALAFWD
-136 RQLIL
+136 KQLVL
-141 SDLVWVIRK
+141 ADLVWVIRK

-199 DVWQAKRLL
+199 DIWQAKRLL
-208 WNTFRFPGSTGNST
+208 WNTFRFPGSSGNST
-222 ISDSQFKVNIG
+222 IADSQFKVNIG
-233 DYLPFLGQSTGEL
+233 DYLPFLGQSTSEL

-268 SEYFAT
+268 TEYFAT
-274 LGGEAPKEFLWDGVD
+274 LGGEAPKEFLWDGVE
-289 ASWNRVNPNIDAL
+289 ASWNRVNANIDGL
-302 IVPIIKDYN
+302 IVPIIKAYN
-311 PEKPYE
+311 PAKPYE

-339 KKIAE
+339 KKINE
-344 INAWVV
+344 INTWVV
-350 SAAGVYLGAT
+350 NAAGVYLGAT
-360 TSQGM
+360 TTQGI

-375 TEFIVRAPINVDH
+375 TEFIVRAPIQVENVK
-388 VSISFAGIDTTILG
+388 ISFAGIDSTIKGTL
-402 KIEPYKKYPFNRV
+402 EPYKKYPFNRS

-448 KVDPAYTAKAI
+448 KVDPAYTAKAT
-459 FHIQGEEFSLE
+459 FMIQGEEFSLE

-484 ILQPIAVTPKT
+484 ILQPIAITPKT
-495 VFRLSSNVVLLP
+495 VFNLSSNVVLLP
-507 KGSKTTKTI
+507 KGSKATKTI

-521 ALAALKPGRMEVK
+521 ALASLKSGKIEVK
-534 SGASVLANISLKEGM
+534 SGASILANIALKDGM
-549 KAGEKREW
+549 KAGEKHEW
-557 PVYFNEAVVPDGK
+557 PISFTEATVPAGK
-570 ITSNLQLHIYAGS
+570 LSSNIQLHITSGT
-583 ENWIDSLDLQTIE
+583 ENWVDSLTLQTIE

-615 IDFAKKGNRLGY
+615 VDFAKKGHRLGY
-627 IKGAGDKVPEALKQM
+627 IKGAGDKVPETLKQM
-642 GYEVDFL
+642 GYDVDFL

-655 AANLQKYDAVL
+655 AANLQKYDVVL
-666 TGVRAYNTND
+666 TGVRAYNTNE

-717 LVSRNRITKEEAKP
+717 QVTRNRITKEEAKP
-731 AFLLPSHTLLNSPN
+731 IFLQPNHALFNSPN

-754 WIQERSVYTAE
+754 WIQERSIYTAE

-775 GFTDPNEAE
+775 GFSDPGEAE
-784 NKGNIAVAKYGK
+784 NKGNIAVTKYGK

-817 YRLLANL
+817 WRLFANL
-824 LAKPSR
+824 LANPNSK

>member
-1 MEPKHA
+1 
-7 ELMKRI
+7 MKKL
-13 ILFALLSLPAFA
+13 ILLALLAIPALA

-65 QQQHWETS
+65 QQQHWETN
-73 YFACTRGDGGQNLI
+73 YFAFTRGDGGQNLI

-125 KSTEEALVFWD
+125 KSTDESLAFWD
-136 RQLIL
+136 KQLVL
-141 SDLVWVIRK
+141 ADLVWVIRK

-185 ADPKMFPEQLKKGV
+185 ADPKMYPEQLKQGV
-199 DVWQAKRLL
+199 EIWKAKRLV
-208 WNTFRFPGSTGNST
+208 WNTFRFPGNTGNST

-246 AAYSRSQHK
+246 AAFSRSQHK

-268 SEYFAT
+268 TEYFAT
-274 LGGEAPKEFLWDGVD
+274 LDGEAPKEFLWDGVD
-289 ASWNRVNPNIDAL
+289 ASWNRVNANIDAL
-302 IVPIIKDYN
+302 ILPIIKAYN
-311 PEKPYE
+311 PTKPYE
-317 SISALINLK
+317 SISALISLK
-326 KSIQALPSSPWTQ
+326 KAIKALPSSPWTL
-339 KKIAE
+339 KKLAE
-344 INAWVV
+344 IDTWVV
-350 SAAGVYLGAT
+350 NAAGIYLGAT
-360 TSQGM
+360 TTQGT
-365 VAIGEKLPIK
+365 VALGEKLPIK
-375 TEFIVRAPINVDH
+375 TEFIVRSPISVENVK
-388 VSISFAGIDTTILG
+388 IAFAGNDSTFAG
-402 KIEPYKKYPFNRV
+402 KMEPYKKYPFTRS
-415 ITASAPITQPYWI
+415 ITASAPISQPYWL
-428 QEAKATGH
+428 QDAKSTGH

-448 KVDPAYTAKAI
+448 KVDPAYTARAS
-459 FHIQGEEFSLE
+459 FLIQGEEFTLE

-495 VFRLSSNVVLLP
+495 VFNLSSNVVLLP
-507 KGSKTTKTI
+507 KGSKATKTI
-516 QLSIT
+516 QISIT
-521 ALAALKPGRMEVK
+521 ALAPIKSGKIEVK
-534 SGASVLANISLKEGM
+534 SGTTVLANIPLQDGM

-557 PVYFNEAVVPDGK
+557 PISFSETTAKDGK
-570 ITSNLQLHIYAGS
+570 VSSNVQVHIYSGND
-583 ENWIDSLDLQTIE
+583 NWIDSLSLQTIE
-596 YPHIP
+596 YAHIP

-615 IDFAKKGNRLGY
+615 VDFVKKGSRLGY
-627 IKGAGDKVPEALKQM
+627 IKGAGDKVPEGLKQM

-649 GEKDLT
+649 EEKDLT
-655 AANLQKYDAVL
+655 AANLKKYDVVL

-676 YWENAYPEIMKYI
+676 FWGNAYPEIMKYI

-703 FLGPMKSSM
+703 FIGPMKSNM

-717 LVSRNRITKEEAKP
+717 QVTRGRITKEEAKP
-731 AFLLPSHTLLNSPN
+731 DFLLPTHALFNMPN
-745 KISETDFQD
+745 KISEADFSD
-754 WIQERSVYTAE
+754 WVQERSIYTAE
-765 TNDPHFEFPL
+765 TSDPYFEFPL
-775 GFTDPNEAE
+775 GFTDPGESL
-784 NKGNIAVAKYGK
+784 NKGNIAVTKYGK

-806 FRELPAGVPGA
+806 FREIPAGVPGA
-817 YRLLANL
+817 YRLFANL
-824 LAKPSR
+824 LANPNSK